1 MNNITILKALIM
13 TDDSY
18 AYSICANVIDRAG
31 YEIYLATTV
40 QKASSF
46 LRRSQFTL
54 LLCDIETNNGR
65 GIDLLR
71 QHALTL
77 RKRGTKII
85 VLSSEKQ
92 FYSLCEDMGA
102 EFFLEKPV
110 SVNSLLHLVDY
121 FKAQTPHR
129 KTRSIHPPSN

>member
-1 MNNITILKALIM
+1 MNNVTSFNALIM
-13 TDDSY
+13 ADD
-18 AYSICANVIDRAG
+18 AYSGSIYANVINRAG
-31 YEIYLATTV
+31 YQIHLATTV
-40 QKASSF
+40 QKACSF
-46 LRRSQFTL
+46 LRRYQFTL

-121 FKAQTPHR
+121 FKAQTPHP
-129 KTRSIHPPSN
+129 KTH